1 MNWEL
6 EKENLEKAILQ
17 DKISY
22 EELGKRYNCSGANI
36 KKQAKKLGIEL
47 PQRRKINESEHF
59 NKGTGKVVIKDVI
72 KYVNKETI
80 KKYCLSCG
88 KELHFS
94 RNNQKFCDSKCQ
106 NDYAYKQ
113 YVERWKRG
121 EETGMKGSYSVS
133 SYIKRYLFEKF
144 NNKCCKCGW
153 GEINSYTGN
162 IPLEIEH
169 KDGNYTN
176 NSKDNLELLC
186 PNCHSLTSTYKGAN
200 RGKGRTTRSKYYI
213 GGSYYINK
221 E

>member
-59 NKGTGKVVIKDVI
+59 NKGTVKVVIKDVI
-72 KYVNKETI
+72 KHVKKETI

-88 KELHFS
+88 KELHYS

-113 YVERWKRG
+113 YIERWKKG
-121 EETGMKGSYSVS
+121 EETGMKGSYGIS

-144 NNKCCKCGW
+144 HNKCCKCGW

-176 NSKDNLELLC
+176 NSEDNLELLC

-200 RGKGRTTRSKYYI
+200 RGKGRTSRSKYYT
-213 GGSYYINK
+213 NK

>member
-22 EELGKRYNCSGANI
+22 EELGRRYGCSGANV

-59 NKGTGKVVIKDVI
+59 NKGTGKIIVENTF
-72 KYVNKETI
+72 KYINKEVI
-80 KKYCLSCG
+80 KKYCLNCG
-88 KELHFS
+88 KELHRS
-94 RNNQKFCDSKCQ
+94 QSNQKFCNNKCQ
-106 NDYAYKQ
+106 NDYIYKQ
-113 YVERWKRG
+113 YIERWKNG
-121 EETGMKGSYSVS
+121 EKTGIIGEYGISRYLKH
-133 SYIKRYLFEKF
+133 YLFEKY

-153 GEINSYTGN
+153 GEINQYTGN

-176 NSKDNLELLC
+176 NSEDNLELLC
-186 PNCHSLTSTYKGAN
+186 PNCDSQLDTYKSKNKNSA
-200 RGKGRTTRSKYYI
+200 RTHR
-213 GGSYYINK
+213 K
-221 E
+221 EYF

>member
-17 DKISY
+17 YKISY
-22 EELGKRYNCSGANI
+22 EELGRKYGCSGANI

-47 PQRRKINESEHF
+47 PQRRKINEQEHF
-59 NKGTGKVVIKDVI
+59 NKGTGKAVIKDAI
-72 KYVNKETI
+72 NHTNKETT

-88 KELHFS
+88 KELHGF

-113 YVERWKRG
+113 YIERWKKG
-121 EETGMKGSYSVS
+121 EETGIKGDYSTS
-133 SYIKRYLFEKF
+133 NYIKRYLFEKF

-153 GEINSYTGN
+153 KEINPYTGN
-162 IPLEIEH
+162 IPLEIKH

-176 NSKDNLELLC
+176 NTEDNLELLC

-200 RGKGRTTRSKYYI
+200 KGKGRAARSKYYI
-213 GGSYYINK
+213 GSSNYTNK

>member
-22 EELGKRYNCSGANI
+22 EELGRRYGCSGANV

-59 NKGTGKVVIKDVI
+59 NKGTGRIIVENTIKHID
-72 KYVNKETI
+72 KEVT

-88 KELHFS
+88 KELHGS
-94 RNNQKFCDSKCQ
+94 RSNQKFCNSKCQ

-113 YVERWKRG
+113 YIERWKNG
-121 EETGMKGSYSVS
+121 EETGIIGEYGISHYL
-133 SYIKRYLFEKF
+133 KRYLFEKY

-153 GEINSYTGN
+153 GEINPYTGN

-176 NSKDNLELLC
+176 NSEDNLELLC

-200 RGKGRTTRSKYYI
+200 RGKGRTSRSKYYI
-213 GGSYYINK
+213 GGDNYIDK

>member
-22 EELGKRYNCSGANI
+22 EELGRKYGCSGANI

-47 PQRRKINESEHF
+47 PQRRKINEQEHF
-59 NKGTGKVVIKDVI
+59 NKGTGKVVIKDAI
-72 KYVNKETI
+72 NHTNKETT
-80 KKYCLSCG
+80 KKYCLSCR
-88 KELHFS
+88 KELHGS

-113 YVERWKRG
+113 YIERWKKG
-121 EETGMKGSYSVS
+121 EETGIKGDYSTS
-133 SYIKRYLFEKF
+133 NYIKRYLFEKF

-153 GEINSYTGN
+153 GEINPYTGN

-169 KDGNYTN
+169 KDGNYAN
-176 NSKDNLELLC
+176 NTEDNLELLC

-200 RGKGRTTRSKYYI
+200 RGKGRTSRSKYYI
-213 GGSYYINK
+213 GGDNYIDK